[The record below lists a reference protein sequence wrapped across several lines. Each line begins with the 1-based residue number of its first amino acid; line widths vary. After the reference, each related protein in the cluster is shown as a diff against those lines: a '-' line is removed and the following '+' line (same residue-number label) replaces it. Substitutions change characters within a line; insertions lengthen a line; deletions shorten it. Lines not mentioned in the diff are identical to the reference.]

1 MTLRA
6 CSELPSAVSASLA
19 APSPQPS
26 PKNGDTTMIDSITCV
41 VHQRTNGGVRDL
53 RVDMTSGGLVL
64 TGRTNTYYTKQL
76 ATHAAL
82 DVVDPQSDSGPN
94 RVALTNAI
102 EVC

>member
-1 MTLRA
+1 MTLRTLT
-6 CSELPSAVSASLA
+6 ELPPIVSATMA
-19 APSPQPS
+19 TPTPQPS
-26 PKNGDTTMIDSITCV
+26 PKDGDATMIDSIACV

-82 DVVDPQSDSGPN
+82 DVVDPQSESGSA